1 MVKRNMI
8 HTKRMPEMLSDVT
21 VQPIM
26 FVLLFAFVFGASIAT
41 RGGASYRE
49 FLLPGI
55 QAQTIVFTAFV
66 VSTGITADIE
76 KGIIDRFRS
85 LPIRRSA
92 VLIGRSVASL
102 LHSSIGVVV
111 MAVTGLCIGWRIR
124 GGVAEAVLAF
134 GLILVFGFGM
144 IWFGILIGSLMRSV
158 EAVNGVMFTVL
169 FPITFLANTFAPT
182 EPMPHWLRVIA
193 EWNPVSSLAQAM
205 RELWGNG
212 PAAPPDAQLPLHH
225 PVLATILWSLAL
237 TAIIRAVRIARLRA
251 SHRELARPPSARLQP
266 RRPAL
271 ALPLLE
277 CHFAGHWSAGR
288 EELAPG
294 VHGVLGGLQPLRDQQ
309 FGGVGGLL
317 AERRTSGRSA
327 AVKFSST
334 NDAPILAAG
343 RAADAD
349 AHPLKVVGA
358 QRRRHR
364 PQAVVAGHAAA
375 ELQPDA
381 AEVDV
386 ELVVDDHDVGGRHR
400 VELRQRPDLAA
411 RLVHVASAAWPAPP
425 AGRRACPVTTSA
437 PDFLCTL
444 NVEPDALGQQVG
456 DDEAEVVPGRGV
468 VGPGIAQAH
477 HQ

>member
-1 MVKRNMI
+1 MTVAAQQLNVSVDRPQIRPTNILQQSWIMVKRNMI

-41 RGGASYRE
+41 SGSASYRE

-124 GGVAEAVLAF
+124 GSVAEAVLAF
-134 GLILVFGFGM
+134 ALILVFGFGM

-182 EPMPHWLRVIA
+182 EPMQHWLRVIA

-212 PAAPPDAQLPLHH
+212 PPAPPDAQLPLHH
-225 PVLATILWSLAL
+225 PIAATILYSLAL
-237 TAIIRAVRIARLRA
+237 TALFAPFALRA
-251 SHRELARPPSARLQP
+251 YA
-266 RRPAL
+266 
-271 ALPLLE
+271 
-277 CHFAGHWSAGR
+277 
-288 EELAPG
+288 
-294 VHGVLGGLQPLRDQQ
+294 
-309 FGGVGGLL
+309 
-317 AERRTSGRSA
+317 RRT
-327 AVKFSST
+327 
-334 NDAPILAAG
+334 
-343 RAADAD
+343 AD
-349 AHPLKVVGA
+349 
-358 QRRRHR
+358 
-364 PQAVVAGHAAA
+364 
-375 ELQPDA
+375 
-381 AEVDV
+381 
-386 ELVVDDHDVGGRHR
+386 
-400 VELRQRPDLAA
+400 
-411 RLVHVASAAWPAPP
+411 
-425 AGRRACPVTTSA
+425 
-437 PDFLCTL
+437 
-444 NVEPDALGQQVG
+444 
-456 DDEAEVVPGRGV
+456 
-468 VGPGIAQAH
+468 
-477 HQ
+477 

>member
-1 MVKRNMI
+1 MTVTAQKPNATSSRPQIRPTNIGQQSWIMVKRNMI

-41 RGGASYRE
+41 RGSASYRE

-92 VLIGRSVASL
+92 VLIGRSIASL

-124 GGVAEAVLAF
+124 GSAAEAVLAF
-134 GLILVFGFGM
+134 ALILVFGFGM

-182 EPMPHWLRVIA
+182 EPMQPWLRVIA

-212 PAAPPDAQLPLHH
+212 PPAPPDAQLPLHH
-225 PVLATILWSLAL
+225 PVLATVLYSLAL
-237 TAIIRAVRIARLRA
+237 TAVFAPFALRA
-251 SHRELARPPSARLQP
+251 YA
-266 RRPAL
+266 
-271 ALPLLE
+271 
-277 CHFAGHWSAGR
+277 
-288 EELAPG
+288 
-294 VHGVLGGLQPLRDQQ
+294 
-309 FGGVGGLL
+309 
-317 AERRTSGRSA
+317 RRT
-327 AVKFSST
+327 
-334 NDAPILAAG
+334 
-343 RAADAD
+343 AD
-349 AHPLKVVGA
+349 
-358 QRRRHR
+358 
-364 PQAVVAGHAAA
+364 
-375 ELQPDA
+375 
-381 AEVDV
+381 
-386 ELVVDDHDVGGRHR
+386 
-400 VELRQRPDLAA
+400 
-411 RLVHVASAAWPAPP
+411 
-425 AGRRACPVTTSA
+425 
-437 PDFLCTL
+437 
-444 NVEPDALGQQVG
+444 
-456 DDEAEVVPGRGV
+456 
-468 VGPGIAQAH
+468 
-477 HQ
+477 